1 LTIKNTTP
9 YLLIEGKEVIRLGL
23 TELAILRGFVR
34 DVLNTCR
41 YDDTGVTDD
50 LYDPAMQ
57 AADILQIV
65 DVPMLDEDDPDL
77 EEFYR
82 KDKEEDE

>member
-1 LTIKNTTP
+1 M
-9 YLLIEGKEVIRLGL
+9 IRLGL